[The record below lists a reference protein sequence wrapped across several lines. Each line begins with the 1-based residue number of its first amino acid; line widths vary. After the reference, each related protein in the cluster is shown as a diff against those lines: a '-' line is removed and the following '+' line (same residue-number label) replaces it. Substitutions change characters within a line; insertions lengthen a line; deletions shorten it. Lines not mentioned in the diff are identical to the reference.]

1 MQNFIQRLLRW
12 LDALARAFFSI
23 FNEEE
28 DTRANKDVVEPGVAP
43 AVASVG
49 TPVLKPG
56 ELAMGSAEQPLY
68 ALSKSLLTYQ
78 EQRLYR
84 AIRSTLKG
92 EYLIM
97 TKVRMGDFVWLKN
110 EPKDRKFFN
119 NQVLCKHVDFLLCS
133 RDFLKPLLVIELDDS
148 SHVKNLGAIERDKF
162 KNDTFAAIGMPL
174 LRVPL
179 QEKYD
184 YDGLGVEIRSR
195 LGEA

>member
-1 MQNFIQRLLRW
+1 MQHFIQRLLHW

-28 DTRANKDVVEPGVAP
+28 DTGANKTVVEPGVA
-43 AVASVG
+43 AAG
-49 TPVLKPG
+49 TPLLQPG
-56 ELAMGSAEQPLY
+56 ELAMGSDEAPVY
-68 ALSKSLLTYQ
+68 ALNKSLLTYQ

-110 EPKDRKFFN
+110 EPKDRKYAN

-133 RDFLKPLLVIELDDS
+133 RDSLKPLLVIELDDS
-148 SHVKNLGAIERDKF
+148 SHVKSLGAIERDNF
-162 KNDTFAAIGMPL
+162 KNATFAAIGMPL

-195 LGEA
+195 LGEV